1 MPVRRSRTITPRTL
15 ARRIAELA
23 NTKQALNIQVL
34 DLRRLTDFT
43 DYFVICS
50 GAVDVHVKAITD
62 FIEQEMGRM
71 GFDPISVEGTD
82 LNRWVLMD
90 YMDVVVHIFQPLVRE
105 YYGLER
111 LWADARRVKFRGITD

>member
-1 MPVRRSRTITPRTL
+1 M
-15 ARRIAELA
+15 
-23 NTKQALNIQVL
+23 
-34 DLRRLTDFT
+34 
-43 DYFVICS
+43 
-50 GAVDVHVKAITD
+50 KAITD